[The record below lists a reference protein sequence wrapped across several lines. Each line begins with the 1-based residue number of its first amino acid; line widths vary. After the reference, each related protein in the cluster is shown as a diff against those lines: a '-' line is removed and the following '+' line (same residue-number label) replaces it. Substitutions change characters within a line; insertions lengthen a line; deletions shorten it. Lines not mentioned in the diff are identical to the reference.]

1 MEMTLTR
8 IALLFLIASLALGIS
23 SCGKGEETKDSKKPE
38 AAQPASPVAENA
50 PTVVTTA
57 QPADG
62 ITARAAFS
70 RALTEG
76 LKWQADAEP
85 FNMFTSSEKGA
96 TAEFWL
102 FDFQSRSTKTCTR
115 FIAFA
120 SGGFK
125 TTEASH
131 DCRIRKAVAREFV
144 DSPVAIASAVAA
156 GMKTGQSV
164 EINLRFLQ
172 DKALAAPRACW
183 VISSDSDSD
192 SGVTRAWCVDPATGA
207 FVVRLSGYGGPVFE

>member
-1 MEMTLTR
+1 MTLTR
-8 IALLFLIASLALGIS
+8 IALLFLIACLALGIS
-23 SCGKGEETKDSKKPE
+23 SCGKSEESKDAKKPE
-38 AAQPASPVAENA
+38 TAQTAAPAAENA
-50 PTVVTTA
+50 PAAVTAA

-62 ITARAAFS
+62 ITARTAFS

-120 SGGFK
+120 GGELK

-131 DCRIRKAVAREFV
+131 DCRIRKAVAHEFV
-144 DSPVAIASAVAA
+144 DSPAAIASAVAA

-172 DKALAAPRACW
+172 DKALPKPRACW
-183 VISSDSDSD
+183 VISSDSDSE
-192 SGVTRAWCVDPATGA
+192 SGVIRAWCVDPTTGA
-207 FVVRLSGYGGPVFE
+207 FVTRLSGYGGPVFE

>member
-1 MEMTLTR
+1 MTPTR
-8 IALLFLIASLALGIS
+8 IALSLLVTSLALGIS
-23 SCGKGEETKDSKKPE
+23 ACGKSEETKDTKKPE
-38 AAQPASPVAENA
+38 AAQATSPAPKSTPA
-50 PTVVTTA
+50 VVTAA

-70 RALTEG
+70 RALAEG
-76 LKWQADAEP
+76 LKWRADAEA
-85 FNMFTSSEKGA
+85 FNVFTSSENGA

-102 FDFQSRSTKTCTR
+102 FDFQSRSIKTCTR

-120 SGGFK
+120 SGELK

-131 DCRIRKAVAREFV
+131 DCRIRKAVEREFV
-144 DSPVAIASAVAA
+144 DSPAAIASAVAA

-172 DKALAAPRACW
+172 DNALAAARACW
-183 VISSDSDSD
+183 VISSDSDSG
-192 SGVTRAWCVDPATGA
+192 SGVTRAWCVNPATGV
-207 FVVRLSGYGGPVFE
+207 FVTRLSGYGGPVFE